1 MEWNGKD
8 RDCVRDYWS
17 GQDQTLSDFAYRLT
31 GSSDL
36 YEPPAGGPMQ
46 ASTLSSLMTGS
57 RFMIWFPTMKNTTK
71 LTAKTIVTARVTTAL
86 GTAVSKDPPT
96 IAK

>member
-1 MEWNGKD
+1 
-8 RDCVRDYWS
+8 
-17 GQDQTLSDFAYRLT
+17 
-31 GSSDL
+31 
-36 YEPPAGGPMQ
+36 MQ

-96 IAK
+96 ILK